1 VVPHDVSAL
10 FKRRGVREAA
20 AVALPDRQLE
30 QRAVVHVTAA
40 DPARSKAAIAPIMPY
55 DLAPMAADGPA
66 VVAMTPTGK
75 IAKAELR
82 ERALAEGGA

>member
-40 DPARSKAAIAPIMPY
+40 DPARSKAAIAPIMPCQR
-55 DLAPMAADGPA
+55 ARKFPRMWAF
-66 VVAMTPTGK
+66 K
-75 IAKAELR
+75 IP
-82 ERALAEGGA
+82 

>member
-40 DPARSKAAIAPIMPY
+40 DPARSKAAIAPFMPY

-66 VVAMTPTGK
+66 VVCDDADRQDRQ
-75 IAKAELR
+75 AELR
-82 ERALAEGGA
+82 DRSLAEAKP